1 MQFCVIGLG
10 RFGSAVARTLADLGH
25 EVLAVDR
32 DEDPVAEV
40 EPFVTQG
47 LVLDATQ
54 EKALKNLGLRDF
66 EWVIVAIGDLESS
79 ILITVLLKEMGVP
92 RVLAKALSDIHAK
105 ILRKVGADRVVFP
118 ERDMGQ
124 RVARSLASPMVF
136 DYLELTPGYSIVEIA
151 APKEFAGKT
160 LKDLRIRNRFGVTVI
175 AIRRKEPE
183 LKGEDGALDF
193 RETTIV
199 SPTPEEEIHEGDILV
214 VLGSNEDIEKLRK
227 AHGEG

>member
-10 RFGSAVARTLADLGH
+10 RFGTAVARTLADLGH

-32 DEDPVAEV
+32 EEEPVAEV
-40 EPFVTQG
+40 EPYVTQG
-47 LVLDATQ
+47 VVLDATQ
-54 EKALKNLGLRDF
+54 EKALQNLGLRDF
-66 EWVIVAIGDLESS
+66 DWVVVAIGDLESS

-92 RVLAKALSDIHAK
+92 RVLAKALSTIHAK

-136 DYLELTPGYSIVEIA
+136 DYLELSPGYSIVEIA
-151 APKEFAGKT
+151 APREFSGKT

-175 AIRRKEPE
+175 AIRRKMPE
-183 LKGEDGALDF
+183 LKEESSSLDF
-193 RETTIV
+193 KEVPII
-199 SPTPEEEIHEGDILV
+199 SPTPDEEIHEGDILV
-214 VLGSNEDIEKLRK
+214 VLGKNQDIEKLRK
-227 AHGEG
+227 IHGEE